1 MKTPA
6 KYLLPALMAAMAMQA
21 PETAVANPTS
31 PTYLPNIHGK
41 SITTPVA
48 WGASNNV
55 IFMGVG
61 GTSPAPYSDDTDGA
75 AVLGFGIGDPKKNL
89 GIQVSLISLDI
100 SEWEEYSMS
109 AHIFKD
115 LGNANAIGIGV
126 ENVMIT
132 EGGDSDES
140 FYIVYSQGMQSD
152 PFVND
157 DTGNSRL
164 HFSIG
169 AGTGRFGDKSPLD
182 IADGKGEHGTYVFG
196 NVAYEVAD
204 AFNLIA
210 DWNGLN
216 LNAGVSKTF
225 WLGSFPLAATIG
237 AADLT
242 DNSGD
247 GVRLVFAV
255 GTGFKL

>member
-1 MKTPA
+1 MKFSK
-6 KYLLPALMAAMAMQA
+6 KYLLPVLFSALALQVS
-21 PETAVANPTS
+21 ETAIANPTT
-31 PTYLPNIHGK
+31 PTFLPNNHGK

-55 IFMGVG
+55 IFMGIG

-75 AVLGFGIGDPKKNL
+75 AVLGFGIGDPVKNL
-89 GIQVSLISLDI
+89 GVQLALISLDI
-100 SEWEEYSMS
+100 SEWEEYSVS
-109 AHIFKD
+109 VHLSKD
-115 LGNANAIGIGV
+115 LGSANAIGIGV

-132 EGGDSDES
+132 DGGDSDES

-157 DTGNSRL
+157 NTGNSKL

-169 AGTGRFGDKSPLD
+169 AGTGRFGDKSPDD

-196 NVAYEVAD
+196 NVAYEVAES
-204 AFNLIA
+204 FNVIA

-216 LNAGVSKTF
+216 LNAGASKTF
-225 WLGSFPLAATIG
+225 WLGTFPLAVTVG

-247 GVRLVFAV
+247 GVRFVASL